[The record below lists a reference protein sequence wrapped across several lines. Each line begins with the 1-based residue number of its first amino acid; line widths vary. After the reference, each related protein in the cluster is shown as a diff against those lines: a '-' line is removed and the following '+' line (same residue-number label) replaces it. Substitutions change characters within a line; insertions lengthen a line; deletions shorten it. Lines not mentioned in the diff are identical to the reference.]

1 MAPDTAGGNK
11 EDVQLH
17 AFTDLDRAPS
27 IKPYVAALE
36 AFDALPQLQELKVLA
51 RERARIGAGTTV
63 LDAGCGFGLE
73 SLRLARLVEPGGK
86 VTGIDKSADFIKEAQ
101 ARAKAAKLA
110 VDFEVGDAEA
120 LPFADAAFDTARA
133 ERVLVYL
140 PDPKRAVAE
149 LKRVTRQGG
158 AVTAI
163 EPDFGTN
170 AINLPDRALVR
181 RVLEHECDAN
191 VPHGLLVR
199 DLRGLMLDTGL
210 HDIEIDTRI
219 VIFTP
224 ELAAAYFTETGKTA
238 LAAGAI
244 DAGEFERW
252 ASGIEDLRKK
262 DRLFA
267 SIGYYLFAARV

>member
-1 MAPDTAGGNK
+1 
-11 EDVQLH
+11 
-17 AFTDLDRAPS
+17 
-27 IKPYVAALE
+27 
-36 AFDALPQLQELKVLA
+36 
-51 RERARIGAGTTV
+51 
-63 LDAGCGFGLE
+63 
-73 SLRLARLVEPGGK
+73 
-86 VTGIDKSADFIKEAQ
+86 
-101 ARAKAAKLA
+101 
-110 VDFEVGDAEA
+110 
-120 LPFADAAFDTARA
+120 
-133 ERVLVYL
+133 
-140 PDPKRAVAE
+140 
-149 LKRVTRQGG
+149 VTRQGG